1 MINNKIILVT
11 GGTGSFG
18 ESFIKKLEKHF
29 NPKKIIIFSRDELK
43 QSQMRKNI
51 DEKKLKKYRFFIGD
65 VRDQD
70 RLISACKGVD
80 IVIHAAALKQVDSAE
95 YNPSEAIKTNIIGAE
110 NVVKASLQNNVGH
123 ILALSTD
130 KACSP
135 INLYGATK
143 LASDKIFI
151 SANNI
156 KGTAKCKFSVLRY
169 GNVMGSRGSV
179 LPFFLELKKQNK
191 PLTITDR
198 SMTRF
203 SLTLEEGIDFAF
215 LSLKMMV
222 GGELFVPKIP
232 SFRIMDLVKAIGN
245 KSKIKIIGIRP
256 GEKLHEDL
264 ISVSD
269 SRKTIDSSKFYII
282 RPDVLVAP
290 WSEKVFRKHN
300 KLGKLKY
307 CKKDFYYSSNSNKK
321 FLTVSELKKL
331 IDKKIKY

>member
-1 MINNKIILVT
+1 
-11 GGTGSFG
+11 
-18 ESFIKKLEKHF
+18 
-29 NPKKIIIFSRDELK
+29 
-43 QSQMRKNI
+43 
-51 DEKKLKKYRFFIGD
+51 
-65 VRDQD
+65 
-70 RLISACKGVD
+70 
-80 IVIHAAALKQVDSAE
+80 
-95 YNPSEAIKTNIIGAE
+95 
-110 NVVKASLQNNVGH
+110 
-123 ILALSTD
+123 
-130 KACSP
+130 
-135 INLYGATK
+135 
-143 LASDKIFI
+143 
-151 SANNI
+151 
-156 KGTAKCKFSVLRY
+156 
-169 GNVMGSRGSV
+169 
-179 LPFFLELKKQNK
+179 
-191 PLTITDR
+191 
-198 SMTRF
+198 MTRF

>member
-1 MINNKIILVT
+1 
-11 GGTGSFG
+11 
-18 ESFIKKLEKHF
+18 
-29 NPKKIIIFSRDELK
+29 
-43 QSQMRKNI
+43 MRSNI
-51 DEKKLKKYRFFIGD
+51 DEKILKKYRFFIGD
-65 VRDQD
+65 VRDQE
-70 RLISACKGVD
+70 RLNSACKGVD
-80 IVIHAAALKQVDSAE
+80 IVVHAAALKQVDSAE

-179 LPFFLELKKQNK
+179 LPFFLGLKKQNK

-203 SLTLEEGIDFAF
+203 SLTLEEGVNFAF

-232 SFRIMDLVKAIGN
+232 SYRIMDLVKAIGD
-245 KSKIKIIGIRP
+245 KSKIKIVGIRP

-269 SRKTIDSSKFYII
+269 SPKTIDTNKFYII

-290 WSEKVFRKHN
+290 WNEKNFTKHN
-300 KLGKLKY
+300 KLGKIKY
-307 CKKDFYYSSNSNKK
+307 CKKDFYYSSNSNEK

-331 IDKKIKY
+331 IDKNIKY